1 MKNTT
6 QYYRIADFIIA
17 IEGNENIFSQLPNFA
32 PFRIDETDE
41 TKMFIIHVSEEA
53 IPSHEHLQSVY
64 IDRSDDDMP
73 RIEIYENEQTTV
85 FALSQFRDS
94 EIVCAIHCTKDM
106 HEAILYTR
114 APYLRFAIDNATM
127 LLYAF
132 CATPHKTLLFH
143 SSVTVK
149 GGLAYMFLGYSGTG
163 KSTHSRQWLAAF
175 PQAWLLNDDNP
186 IVRILPDE
194 TVRVY
199 GSPWSGKTPCY
210 KAESAPVQ
218 ALVQLA
224 QAPQNSIEKLRM
236 THAYPYILASVSGLK
251 IIPNAMDHLYETI
264 AALLE
269 KTPVYKLECLPNEDA
284 ARVCYQTAVTQ
295 E

>member
-17 IEGNENIFSQLPNFA
+17 IEGNEHLFTQLSNFA
-32 PFRIDETDE
+32 PFRVDETDE
-41 TKMFIIHVSEEA
+41 TKMFIIHVSEEP

-85 FALSQFRDS
+85 FAVSQYRDS

-114 APYLRFAIDNATM
+114 APYFRFAIDNATM

-149 GGLAYMFLGYSGTG
+149 DGLAYMFLGYSGTG

-251 IIPNAMDHLYETI
+251 IIPNAMDHLYESI
-264 AALLE
+264 AELLA